1 MGDLI
6 QQPQQLT
13 LLIIYIT
20 NLYHKLYQR
29 IFYSQVHR
37 SIYKDS
43 SCSRHKVKKQLKSL
57 NHTEHVFWQCNFF
70 LKKKDIN
77 YKTISRPCLKVRKC
91 ICNSSWIKD
100 RVIIKI
106 KHITKYQLQSSEGP
120 VKQNLKKTV

>member
-57 NHTEHVFWQCNFF
+57 NHRSKSIFG
-70 LKKKDIN
+70 
-77 YKTISRPCLKVRKC
+77 
-91 ICNSSWIKD
+91 
-100 RVIIKI
+100 KI
-106 KHITKYQLQSSEGP
+106 FNVAEQKLCHLQTTKYHVS
-120 VKQNLKKTV
+120 

>member
-6 QQPQQLT
+6 QQPQLT

-29 IFYSQVHR
+29 IYYSQVHR

-57 NHTEHVFWQCNFF
+57 NHTEHVFWQCN
-70 LKKKDIN
+70 LKKK
-77 YKTISRPCLKVRKC
+77 KG
-91 ICNSSWIKD
+91 
-100 RVIIKI
+100 
-106 KHITKYQLQSSEGP
+106 YQLQNN
-120 VKQNLKKTV
+120 K